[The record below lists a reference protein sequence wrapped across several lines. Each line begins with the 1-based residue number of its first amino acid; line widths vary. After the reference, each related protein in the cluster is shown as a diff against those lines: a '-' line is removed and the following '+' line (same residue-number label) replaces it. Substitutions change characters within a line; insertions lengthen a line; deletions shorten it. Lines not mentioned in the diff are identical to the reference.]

1 MTDALQLN
9 NATSLLSYAESK
21 GLKLAAPIDVD
32 AIARLLGIAVEYDV
46 SLESEN
52 IIGEISF
59 PEGVPLVKINPFQNT
74 YGPRRRFTL
83 AHEIGH
89 YCLHSSTTKQG
100 FSDSRKTMSRSESFW
115 NSKESE
121 ANSFAAQLLMP
132 KSLLIK
138 EGNRIIESY
147 RESTGSTTGMPVS
160 KFVEVMAPLFG
171 VSNKAMEYRLK
182 NLRIIT

>member
-1 MTDALQLN
+1 MTETLQLD
-9 NATSLLSYAESK
+9 NAASLLLYAESK
-21 GLKLAAPIDVD
+21 GLKLVAPIDVD
-32 AIARLLGIAVEYDV
+32 EIARILGITVEYDV
-46 SLESEN
+46 SLESKN

-74 YGPRRRFTL
+74 YDPRRRFTL

-89 YCLHSSTTKQG
+89 YCLHSLVTKQG
-100 FSDSRKTMSRSESFW
+100 FSDSQKTMSRSESFW

-138 EGNRIIESY
+138 EGNRIIDDY
-147 RESTGSTTGMPVS
+147 KESTESTGMPVS
-160 KFVEVMAPLFG
+160 KFVEVMAHLFG

-182 NLRIIT
+182 NLRIIA